1 MKNTFE
7 IIPYILCWKIV
18 RYIYKFKNN
27 PNDGIGLLFILYS
40 LKLYREEV
48 LNTHLVTSFGRSLS
62 WGQLNYY
69 RLCMHEE
76 KSWKNILNN
85 ECMRKTETLKEK
97 DILTK
102 ESKYSLS
109 TNFQWNGKTHFTGW
123 CVTLWGNVMNN
134 NNTHCMS
141 SFLCV

>member
-1 MKNTFE
+1 MVCFT
-7 IIPYILCWKIV
+7 
-18 RYIYKFKNN
+18 
-27 PNDGIGLLFILYS
+27 LYS

-123 CVTLWGNVMNN
+123 CVTLWGNGMNN

-141 SFLCV
+141 SFCVFKRTWKTIELDLFGTKIFFVRKMRGD